1 MNDAQCLALRDLII
15 ASTFPANEH
24 GYAAPRFRY
33 VAVVRDGDCPRSVPG
48 DATVLYHY
56 LPAAWERA
64 GAGSDADAFIRGLL
78 NQSPFHAKSIRL
90 EHRPN
95 SWDALWSIAAVSPSD
110 NMPTL
115 VLIEKPDRSVEG
127 VVMREVGTFGSHATL
142 ADTYP
147 EPGQAQAA
155 LQQLVELEPYAP
167 FLRWYK
173 ESNIAASTLD
183 EACTRAPQSPQG
195 QKFVIV
201 YRRDEWLWGIWN
213 NPGLQHYAGNGSL
226 VLSSVA
232 DFHGSRVS
240 MAKRA
245 TRPGLDDAKGRQ
257 TIVGDGA
264 ALERAL
270 ALAKMARSDEPKF
283 GEYESHPGVKAL
295 CAWWNA
301 AAPDNMR
308 TAGCFRLYA
317 WDDAKQIF
325 LAGDP
330 EEPAM
335 QADVLADGGAYA
347 IFEREGR
354 PTIAAQ
360 FYRGREFNQEQ
371 SGGSIVF
378 SASGIEAYDVGLN
391 AADMDEAYYS
401 ARGLCAP
408 HVQAFAGNGAQ

>member
-1 MNDAQCLALRDLII
+1 M
-15 ASTFPANEH
+15 
-24 GYAAPRFRY
+24 
-33 VAVVRDGDCPRSVPG
+33 
-48 DATVLYHY
+48 
-56 LPAAWERA
+56 
-64 GAGSDADAFIRGLL
+64 
-78 NQSPFHAKSIRL
+78 
-90 EHRPN
+90 
-95 SWDALWSIAAVSPSD
+95 
-110 NMPTL
+110 
-115 VLIEKPDRSVEG
+115 
-127 VVMREVGTFGSHATL
+127 
-142 ADTYP
+142 
-147 EPGQAQAA
+147 
-155 LQQLVELEPYAP
+155 
-167 FLRWYK
+167 
-173 ESNIAASTLD
+173 
-183 EACTRAPQSPQG
+183 
-195 QKFVIV
+195 IV